1 MCLHDMAWRL
11 LVQEFEETQITVSVF
26 DADTFSANDL
36 IGSYQFD
43 LAFVHS
49 QDGVC
54 FSRMLSW
61 HSIRFVRAQGVA
73 TPETG
78 LIERVGVHVC
88 LARGPNFATWLTADH
103 CVPPS
108 RHRNEY

>member
-1 MCLHDMAWRL
+1 MVLPCETPFANPLSI
-11 LVQEFEETQITVSVF
+11 VQEFEETQITVSVF

-54 FSRMLSW
+54 FSR
-61 HSIRFVRAQGVA
+61 A
-73 TPETG
+73 
-78 LIERVGVHVC
+78 
-88 LARGPNFATWLTADH
+88 
-103 CVPPS
+103 
-108 RHRNEY
+108 